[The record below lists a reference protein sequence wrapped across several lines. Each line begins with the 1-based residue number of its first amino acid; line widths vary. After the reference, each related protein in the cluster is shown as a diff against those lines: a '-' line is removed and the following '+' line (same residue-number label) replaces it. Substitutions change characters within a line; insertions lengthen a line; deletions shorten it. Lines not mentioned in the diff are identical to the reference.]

1 MLQSVGQMDSSL
13 ILARGRALGTASR
26 RSGAGTLN
34 HLFLAVYGVPLV
46 QFDDV
51 AAGLYQLQHVD
62 VLLQEGDREG
72 DHEQK
77 RHQSDRSREE
87 RRDIEPIAKRQGEQ
101 DRAGPEVGKIE
112 EQEGGLIAK
121 AHGVEEVSVRVIDVQ
136 QTVVVWINVLV
147 RRFAR
152 SESA

>member
-1 MLQSVGQMDSSL
+1 
-13 ILARGRALGTASR
+13 
-26 RSGAGTLN
+26 
-34 HLFLAVYGVPLV
+34 
-46 QFDDV
+46 
-51 AAGLYQLQHVD
+51 
-62 VLLQEGDREG
+62 
-72 DHEQK
+72 
-77 RHQSDRSREE
+77 
-87 RRDIEPIAKRQGEQ
+87 
-101 DRAGPEVGKIE
+101 VGKIE